1 MKIFPIFIPHL
12 GCPFNCIYCDQVA
25 ITKCETPAIQ
35 SISENVRKFCEHNK
49 LVEKEIAFFGGT
61 FTKLRKE
68 QQQAYLDAVN
78 KHKYKING
86 IRISTRPDSIDQDI
100 LNFCKD
106 NYVRTIELG
115 IQSFDDSVL
124 QAVKRGYTSQTAIES
139 CNLIKENNFVLGIQL
154 MPGLPGFTSDSLQR
168 TIETTIKLNP
178 DFVRIYP
185 TIVLK
190 NTKLE
195 NWYKT
200 GEYSPLSLSGSIA
213 IVSQMISR
221 FKEKKIPV
229 IKVGLH
235 SDIDEDKIIAGPY
248 HQTFGELVRAEML
261 KVDIINNFKNKTLEI
276 SPADISLF
284 KGFNSK
290 MLKEIKEKKKLQNL
304 PIKINENI
312 KKDNFIFTD
321 AQPEENW

>member
-12 GCPFNCIYCDQVA
+12 GCPFNCVYCDQEV
-25 ITKCETPAIQ
+25 ITKCETPTIQ
-35 SISENVRKFCEHNK
+35 SISESVRKFCENNR
-49 LVEKEIAFFGGT
+49 LEEKEVAFFGGT
-61 FTKLRKE
+61 FTNIQKE
-68 QQQAYLDAVN
+68 KQQAYFDAVN
-78 KHKYKING
+78 EYKDMIKG
-86 IRISTRPDSIDQDI
+86 IRISTRPDSIDQYI
-100 LNFCKD
+100 LDFCKD
-106 NYVRTIELG
+106 NNVCTIELG

-124 QAVKRGYTSQTAIES
+124 KSSKRGYTSKTAIKS

-154 MPGLPGFTSDSLQR
+154 MPGLPGFDPGSLKT
-168 TIETTIKLNP
+168 TIETTIMLNP

-200 GEYSPLSLSGSIA
+200 GEYSPLSLSESIE

-221 FKEKKIPV
+221 FKENKIQV

-235 SDIDEDKIIAGPY
+235 SDIDKDKIIAGPY

-261 KVDIINNFKNKTLEI
+261 KVDILNNFKNKTLEI